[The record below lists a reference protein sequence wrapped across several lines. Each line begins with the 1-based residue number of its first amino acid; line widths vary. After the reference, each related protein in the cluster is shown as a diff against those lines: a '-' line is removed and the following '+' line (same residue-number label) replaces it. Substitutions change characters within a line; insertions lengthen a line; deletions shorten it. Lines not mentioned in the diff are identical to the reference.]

1 MRSPIRTPKSD
12 IGVTESRVGIS
23 HRAAN
28 QISMSIKLSFQGQ
41 SFDVQIRARNPS
53 LVCVVDGREVTVTEA
68 PMLSGECSF
77 ITIDGQYYQAWR
89 ATDGDSVW
97 VHIGGRVFI
106 VDVSN
111 PLDSA
116 NSSAQATNEICA
128 DMPGMVVEL
137 HTETGASVDSG
148 DAIVTIESMK
158 MQIVLHAPR
167 AGIIEKIHQQPDIAF
182 DKGAVLVSLKPAV
195 D

>member
-1 MRSPIRTPKSD
+1 
-12 IGVTESRVGIS
+12 
-23 HRAAN
+23 
-28 QISMSIKLSFQGQ
+28 MSIKLSLQGQ
-41 SFDVQIRARNPS
+41 TSNVEIRARNPS
-53 LVCVVDGREVTVTEA
+53 LVCSVDDREVTVAEA
-68 PMLSGECSF
+68 QILSGECSF
-77 ITIDGQYYQAWR
+77 ITIGGQHYQAWH
-89 ATDGDSVW
+89 APDGDSVW

-137 HTETGASVDSG
+137 HTETGASVASG
-148 DAIVTIESMK
+148 DAIVTVESMK

-167 AGIIEKIHQQPDIAF
+167 AGVIDQIHQQPNVAF
-182 DKGAVLVSLKPAV
+182 DKGAILVSLKPV
-195 D
+195 ID